1 MSPKRQMKK
10 LHDTQFL
17 LQQLDERFFVQ
28 EQNGKKF
35 KLPKTYS
42 NGQTACHIVT
52 QKLSK
57 FGVYQ
62 NLIYFAFMRPLK
74 LVIFSSEIFY
84 IFVFQDQKKKR

>member
-1 MSPKRQMKK
+1 MIRNFYCNNWTKG
-10 LHDTQFL
+10 FL
-17 LQQLDERFFVQ
+17 
-28 EQNGKKF
+28 F
-35 KLPKTYS
+35 KNKTAKNSNYLKTYS

-84 IFVFQDQKKKR
+84 IFLFQNQKQKR